1 MRNGPDSDDDK
12 WIISVVICHANIPQQ
27 STMEETIKI
36 LIITST
42 KSLGTICSV
51 ASLVQTQ
58 QTYGSLF
65 V

>member
-1 MRNGPDSDDDK
+1 
-12 WIISVVICHANIPQQ
+12 
-27 STMEETIKI
+27 MEETIKI